1 MSNKKE
7 VRMEREKDRL
17 ITLQTQS
24 GVRPKDVYGP
34 EDVKGIDYDR
44 DVGNPGEYPF
54 TRGRHKGM
62 YRYLLWVKHTAF
74 GFQSA
79 EKTNEWLK
87 WQIERGMTSARITPD
102 ANNIGGVDPDHPLAR
117 DTIGHGSAPIYSL
130 SCLDKQLEGISLLGG
145 GIEFNTAI
153 SPWDD
158 VCKYAMFVGLAQKRG
173 VDWKVLRGAMV
184 NDPLHTYACDICT
197 WQPFELA
204 WKLTIDSLEFSAKH
218 TPNFHPIAPCGYDM
232 RETGIDVFQELAFV
246 LSERIEYIDA
256 VMARGIPFEKI
267 GRRIPLQFSGE
278 IDFFETICKLRAAR
292 RMWAKIAKERY
303 NAKDPKSMTAPCSI
317 NCAGDSMVA
326 QQPIFNI
333 IRLTIESMS
342 SVLGGVQ
349 ALELK
354 GYDEPIAL
362 PSEDAEV
369 INMGI
374 NNIVAHEANIPLVA
388 DPLGGSYYVEWLT
401 DKLEAEATK
410 LMKKI
415 EELGGFI
422 GAFKKGWTQEQVR
435 EAILRRQKEI
445 DNKDVVKV
453 CVNEFQNLAE
463 EDIPIRIYEYEEQEG
478 NISKILA
485 DCKRFKEE
493 RDIDK
498 TRRTLENLHTG
509 VKQDEN
515 LILPLMEAFKADATY
530 GEVLGVIREAMGYK
544 YDPFDM
550 IERPAFLSQ

>member
-1 MSNKKE
+1 
-7 VRMEREKDRL
+7 
-17 ITLQTQS
+17 
-24 GVRPKDVYGP
+24 
-34 EDVKGIDYDR
+34 
-44 DVGNPGEYPF
+44 
-54 TRGRHKGM
+54 
-62 YRYLLWVKHTAF
+62 
-74 GFQSA
+74 
-79 EKTNEWLK
+79 
-87 WQIERGMTSARITPD
+87 
-102 ANNIGGVDPDHPLAR
+102 
-117 DTIGHGSAPIYSL
+117 
-130 SCLDKQLEGISLLGG
+130 
-145 GIEFNTAI
+145 
-153 SPWDD
+153 
-158 VCKYAMFVGLAQKRG
+158 
-173 VDWKVLRGAMV
+173 
-184 NDPLHTYACDICT
+184 
-197 WQPFELA
+197 
-204 WKLTIDSLEFSAKH
+204 
-218 TPNFHPIAPCGYDM
+218 
-232 RETGIDVFQELAFV
+232 
-246 LSERIEYIDA
+246 
-256 VMARGIPFEKI
+256 
-267 GRRIPLQFSGE
+267 
-278 IDFFETICKLRAAR
+278 
-292 RMWAKIAKERY
+292 
-303 NAKDPKSMTAPCSI
+303 
-317 NCAGDSMVA
+317 
-326 QQPIFNI
+326 
-333 IRLTIESMS
+333 MS

-354 GYDEPIAL
+354 GFDEPIAL

-401 DKLEAEATK
+401 NKLEAEATK
-410 LMKKI
+410 LMTKI

-509 VKQDEN
+509 VKRDEN